1 MTILY
6 ALLRT
11 DARDK
16 EINREAE
23 RKRERKIQT
32 DADRPV
38 QENILKDSVSMDHV
52 DSGHSEKW
60 LDILK
65 VYFDGWTMRFEC
77 GL

>member
-1 MTILY
+1 MTTLY

-11 DARDK
+11 DAR
-16 EINREAE
+16 EIKRQAE
-23 RKRERKIQT
+23 RTRERKIQR

-38 QENILKDSVSMDHV
+38 QENILKDSGSLDHV
-52 DSGHSEKW
+52 DSGHSERR